1 MATPSTGTSRPG
13 VRVGSASEFSLFFRV
28 RPGHESDLREAVQAL
43 QDSPGYRPGDYDLPI
58 ATIHEARFVLFD
70 EDTRLLFATSFDGP
84 WDAYMEDFA
93 SKPLQLFDSIFRH
106 VEGYEGLPD
115 LAAVKDFILSAQ
127 VTAGAYA
134 RNYPGTVKEIR
145 KARRVNQA
153 FQQVLDDPR
162 AAEALR
168 HPALEPL
175 LDEAAELSG
184 RCEQPQTNVASHL
197 RAASHGRASS
207 RHHRPVRVPEPRAPG
222 TSGAGAEH
230 AAVRAAHRGVLR
242 RAHLPL
248 PAAATDRGCAGRCH
262 AVHGGRRRDR
272 DRLRVFGPRERTRCE
287 RPGARRHVLGTR
299 ARRSR

>member
-1 MATPSTGTSRPG
+1 
-13 VRVGSASEFSLFFRV
+13 LFFRV
-28 RPGHESDLREAVQAL
+28 RPDHENDLREAVRAL
-43 QDSPGYRPGDYDLPI
+43 QDSPGYRPGDYNLPI

-70 EDTRLLFATSFDGP
+70 EGTRLLFATSFDGP

-168 HPALEPL
+168 HPALKPL
-175 LDEAAELSG
+175 LDEAA
-184 RCEQPQTNVASHL
+184 
-197 RAASHGRASS
+197 
-207 RHHRPVRVPEPRAPG
+207 
-222 TSGAGAEH
+222 
-230 AAVRAAHRGVLR
+230 
-242 RAHLPL
+242 
-248 PAAATDRGCAGRCH
+248 D
-262 AVHGGRRRDR
+262 
-272 DRLRVFGPRERTRCE
+272 
-287 RPGARRHVLGTR
+287 
-299 ARRSR
+299 